1 MIPRV
6 VLCEEHPRALVRI
19 NTCKTIKLAVSRDLL
34 HLDIEPIDKC
44 IEESDC
50 LLYVPYRGM
59 YHMNDL
65 VEPLKSGDISY
76 LTVVLDTR
84 RTLKMYE
91 MQITRENIQMITHA
105 LDDTFFRG
113 YVISE
118 DDKVGKRII
127 KKLVKQYQSL
137 TIPIYCC
144 LIKTLTSTSP
154 LDTDSIKDMNV
165 KKFRNCELYYSYGK
179 CIYVKKIGVS
189 RFNISLIYSIS
200 YSEEFLNTILNIFNR
215 SKMILDLRLGRV
227 DKFDEGVR
235 TVLDVFAK
243 AEREITRLSN

>member
-19 NTCKTIKLAVSRDLL
+19 NTCKTLKLSISRDLL
-34 HLDIEPIDKC
+34 HLDIEPVDKC

-50 LLYVPYRGM
+50 LLYIPYKGL

-76 LTVVLDTR
+76 LIVVLETR

-91 MQITRENIQMITHA
+91 LQLTRENIQMITHS

-113 YVISE
+113 YIVNE
-118 DDKVGKRII
+118 DDKIGKRIM

-137 TIPIYCC
+137 SLPIYCC
-144 LIKTLTSTSP
+144 LIKTISNKSL
-154 LDTDSIKDMNV
+154 LDSNITRDMNV
-165 KKFRNCELYYSYGK
+165 RKMKNCELYYSYGK
-179 CIYVKKIGVS
+179 CIYVRKIGAS

-200 YSEEFLNTILNIFNR
+200 YSEEFLNIILEVFEK

-227 DKFDEGVR
+227 DRFDEGLK

-243 AEREITRLSN
+243 AETEVTRLSN